1 MPSVGPTLRF
11 TQRFLVLF
19 PVIDAPDAA
28 HDPGIA
34 VALARAAGVNRDT
47 VSELSAPSGARILV
61 GVASWTDPS
70 MTAPGV
76 FYPDGVSRPEA
87 RLRYYASR
95 FPLVEVDSTYYA
107 IPARRMAEL
116 WIERTPD
123 GFVFD
128 VKAHA
133 LMTGQPS
140 EVSRLPKEIRDA
152 LPPALA
158 KKPRIYANELPDE
171 IRAAIWRSFLD
182 ALEPLREKGRLGAI
196 LMQYPRWVGPSRAN
210 AALIEDARSRLE
222 GWRAAVEFRNRAWFD
237 ERTRPRT
244 LSLLRRNDL
253 AYVAVDSPPG
263 FESSVPAIGEATSP
277 RLAVVRFHGRNTDTW
292 EAKVT
297 QVSQRFRY
305 LYDETQLREWL
316 PMIGAIS
323 EQTEEVHL
331 VFNNCYGNYGTT
343 NALEMAGMLMKEWG
357 VGSV

>member
-1 MPSVGPTLRF
+1 M
-11 TQRFLVLF
+11 
-19 PVIDAPDAA
+19 
-28 HDPGIA
+28 HDPGIPIGNARSAA
-34 VALARAAGVNRDT
+34 VPRESLAALRAR
-47 VSELSAPSGARILV
+47 SGARILI

-76 FYPDGVSRPEA
+76 FYPTNARSAEA
-87 RLRYYASR
+87 RLRYYATR

-116 WIERTPD
+116 WVDRTPD

-152 LPPALA
+152 LPAELA
-158 KKPRIYANELPDE
+158 KKTRVYATDLSDDLKD
-171 IRAAIWRSFLD
+171 AVWQTFLG
-182 ALEPLREKGRLGAI
+182 ALRPLRDAGRLGAI
-196 LMQYPRWVGPSRAN
+196 LLQYPKWVGPSRAN
-210 AALIEDARSRLE
+210 AALIADAQRRLQSD
-222 GWRAAVEFRNRAWFD
+222 GWRAAVELRNRDWFD

-244 LSLLRRNDL
+244 LAFLRKQAL
-253 AYVAVDSPPG
+253 SYVAVDSPPG
-263 FESSVPAIGEATSP
+263 FASSVPAIPEVTSP
-277 RLAVVRFHGRNTDTW
+277 PLAVVRFHGRNTDTW

-305 LYDETQLREWL
+305 LYDEQQLKEWL
-316 PMIGAIS
+316 PMIDAVS
-323 EQTEEVHL
+323 EQAEEVHL

-343 NALEMAGMLMKEWG
+343 NALELGGMLLKAG
-357 VGSV
+357 YSG

>member
-1 MPSVGPTLRF
+1 
-11 TQRFLVLF
+11 
-19 PVIDAPDAA
+19 VIDAP

-34 VALARAAGVNRDT
+34 VGLARSAAAGREAVEPL
-47 VSELSAPSGARILV
+47 VAPSGARILI

-76 FYPDGVSRPEA
+76 FYPGGVSSPEG

-95 FPLVEVDSTYYA
+95 FPIVEVDSTYYA

-116 WIERTPD
+116 WCERTPD
-123 GFVFD
+123 GFIFD

-140 EVSRLPKEIRDA
+140 EVNRLPKELRAA
-152 LPPALA
+152 LPSVLA
-158 KKPRIYANELPDE
+158 KKLRIYASELPDE
-171 IRAAIWRSFLD
+171 LRDTVWASFLD
-182 ALEPLREKGRLGAI
+182 ALTPLRENGRMGAI
-196 LMQYPRWVGPSRAN
+196 LLQYPRWVGPSRAN
-210 AALIEDARSRLE
+210 AALIEDARARLHRA

-244 LSLLRRNDL
+244 LDLLRRNDL
-253 AYVAVDSPPG
+253 SYVAVDSPPG
-263 FESSVPAIGEATSP
+263 FESSVPAVPAVTS
-277 RLAVVRFHGRNTDTW
+277 RGLAVVRFHGRNTDTW

-297 QVSQRFRY
+297 QVNQRFRY

-316 PMIGAIS
+316 PMISAIS
-323 EQTEEVHL
+323 EQAEEIHL

-343 NALEMAGMLMKEWG
+343 NALEMAGMLMAQGFK
-357 VGSV
+357 